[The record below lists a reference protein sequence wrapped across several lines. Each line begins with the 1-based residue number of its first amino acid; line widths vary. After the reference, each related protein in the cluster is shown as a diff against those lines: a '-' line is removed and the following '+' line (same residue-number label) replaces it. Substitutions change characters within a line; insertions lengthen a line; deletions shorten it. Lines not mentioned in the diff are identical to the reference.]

1 MTSHCMRLA
10 VLVVFAL
17 ALGTAPMAQPLP
29 SAPADAEHH
38 VPAPSTSYSLSYQS
52 HLTVRADL
60 TATNLATKRLK
71 ILAPAAI
78 QPLSQQQLLFVE
90 GMQTVDILEAFTEK
104 ADGTRIAVEAANIVT
119 RDGASGLA
127 ATYARDLKQR
137 TIIFPDVGVGDTL
150 VTTYKWEIG
159 HGPFPGQFFHSEV
172 FARSQPITSAEVI
185 VEAPRALD
193 LQVSTTGTGLTD
205 RSDDIG
211 DIRRH
216 TVTLAPG
223 PYVPEEPRAV
233 ASIDR
238 DPALLVSTFKSYE
251 ELGLAYRALALPKS
265 AVTPEISL
273 LADEITR
280 GIVDKKAQAIAIDAW
295 MKKHIRYVA
304 VYLAVG
310 RVVPNEAA
318 AVLHNKYGDCKDK
331 VTLMSALLAAKGIAS
346 EAALINLG
354 NAYTLPDPPTLT
366 VLNHVIVYLPD
377 FDVYDDPTAGGAAF
391 GVLAPEAY
399 DKPVVRVSA
408 SAATLARTPAMR
420 PQDHT
425 SHSRTVLHVAA
436 DGSVTGETQESA
448 TGALA
453 IALRGAAAAVQNLGS
468 EAAARRVLQGFGTPG
483 TGSFD
488 LSHVAEPIDPANVQ
502 GSFVLDTKFR
512 PPRLPGRAAV
522 PFGMPLLTRP
532 GNFLLP
538 PRLSGRASA
547 FVCYAGEQTE
557 DIEATFADGFP
568 MPVAPPAL
576 RIDKPLLAYRSSFQ
590 VEGRALKIH
599 REFAS
604 RVTGQSCAPQVEAQI
619 AGDLN
624 LVWVHTHGGFAFVS
638 PGQSPAASAPKPAQ
652 PVELARVVAADQK
665 LRLDFL
671 YSINPDCSSIGF
683 STVRIIEPPKNG
695 RLTVENGAGFTNFP
709 QGNPRF
715 DCNKRRSDGVV
726 LQYEPNP
733 GFSGTD
739 SLTVDVVFPS
749 GSSSQRHYAI
759 AVK

>member
-1 MTSHCMRLA
+1 MTPNRLA
-10 VLVVFAL
+10 VLVAFAL
-17 ALGTAPMAQPLP
+17 AVGTGAVAQPLP
-29 SAPADAEHH
+29 SAPAAAEDHIG
-38 VPAPSTSYSLSYQS
+38 APNASYSLSYQS

-60 TATNLATKRLK
+60 TATNLVTKRLK

-90 GMQTVDILEAFTEK
+90 GMQSVDILEAFTEK
-104 ADGTRIAVEAANIVT
+104 ADGARVAVEPANIIT

-150 VTTYKWEIG
+150 VMTYQWEISRG
-159 HGPFPGQFFHSEV
+159 LFPGQFLHSEV
-172 FARSQPITSAEVI
+172 FARSQPIASAEVI
-185 VEAPRALD
+185 VEAPQAVD
-193 LQVSTTGTGLTD
+193 LQVKTTGTGLTV
-205 RSDDIG
+205 RSEDIG
-211 DIRRH
+211 EVRRH

-223 PYVPEEPRAV
+223 PYLPEEARAV
-233 ASIDR
+233 GPIDR

-251 ELGLAYRALALPKS
+251 ELGLAYRALALPKA
-265 AVTPEISL
+265 AVTPEISM

-280 GIVDKKAQAIAIDAW
+280 GIVDKRAQAIAIDTW
-295 MKKHIRYVA
+295 MKEHIRYVA

-318 AVLHNKYGDCKDK
+318 TVLRNKYGDCKDK
-331 VTLMSALLAAKGIAS
+331 VTLMAAVLAAKGIAS

-354 NAYTLPDPPTLT
+354 NAYTLPRPPTLT
-366 VLNHVIVYLPD
+366 VLNHVILYLPD
-377 FDVYDDPTAGGAAF
+377 FDLYDDPTARGAAF

-408 SAATLARTPAMR
+408 SAAKLGRTPAMR
-420 PQDHT
+420 PQDHA
-425 SHSRTVLHVAA
+425 SHSHTVLQIAA
-436 DGSVTGETQESA
+436 DGRVAGETAESA
-448 TGALA
+448 TGAFA
-453 IALRGAAAAVQNLGS
+453 IALRGAAAAVQNLGG
-468 EAAARRVLQGFGTPG
+468 ENAARRVLQGFGTPG

-488 LSHVAEPIDPANVQ
+488 VSHLADPIDPAKVQ
-502 GSFVLDTKFR
+502 GSFALDGKLR
-512 PPRLPGRAAV
+512 PPRLPGRAPI

-557 DIEATFADGFP
+557 DIDATFADGFP

-576 RIDKPLLAYRSSFQ
+576 RIKKPLIAYRSSFKL
-590 VEGRALKIH
+590 EGRTLRIH
-599 REFAS
+599 REFVS

-619 AGDLN
+619 AADMN
-624 LVWVHTHGGFAFVS
+624 LVWVHTHAGFGFLW
-638 PGQSPAASAPKPAQ
+638 PGQNPAASLPQPGQ
-652 PVELARVVAADQK
+652 PVELVRAVAADQK

-695 RLTVENGAGFTNFP
+695 RLTVENGSGFTNFP
-709 QGNPRF
+709 QGNLRY

-733 GFSGTD
+733 GFVGTD

-749 GSSSQRHYAI
+749 GSLSQRHYSI